1 MITFRPPYQIFDG
14 ITLLPDHSDDNVRY
28 VIPSR
33 PQLGLT
39 TNGRPDFSLIQ
50 YLGGGVADDK
60 IAGGLL
66 TFSAELISP
75 IAVLADQVD
84 FELYPVMFDTGQV
97 ELIVLGVSSL
107 SDVESGNPLDVKVLG
122 SGKPTLAINNRV
134 TFQLML
140 DANVAELVEK
150 LIDTPNLPLILV
162 YHMQLSGLRPSYQIT
177 IDADWHKV
185 YTSLENKL
193 DVNVY
198 YVAADIELE
207 IKRALEENNLN
218 IDTIIFDSDPSGRN
232 SAEAA
237 RRQVLDWVLERMFE
251 PLYTA
256 EPSAVETLS
265 ERVSDVASS
274 LIRAVVPGVSYKMR
288 SLTEEQT
295 RTFSIRMDETV
306 AERREIVPQGA
317 LGGLFRCFQ
326 FDDQGRPDPGWLT
339 IRESLVQKVNL
350 QGLPRIEVIV
360 AVEDRFSSDGV
371 RQVEIELKRPDDS
384 AMQSFV
390 FRQANERHNYIVNL
404 LGADN
409 PFDLPYLYRGIVQFD
424 ADHHFGS
431 HEKKTTPWIEGR
443 ASELFVEPRLAYSVE
458 EIQVAPPITF
468 QFDQFVNIVVD
479 LTYGDQTER
488 LVFAD
493 SSPQM
498 WRFRHFAVERPSYR
512 YTVSYLRPEGADA
525 ADIVLPDNESTVDL
539 LSLPH
544 PAPDKRPLQ
553 ILVNLPFDDIHVA
566 FLELSYRDEKHGIVF
581 EEQIDLSHDQL
592 FLRRLYDIA
601 DGGSQE
607 IRYRLTVFV
616 GTDLIE
622 GEWRS
627 TEDSRLVVGLGLLEN
642 RVVTVRPIGGTL
654 ENNRLR
660 NVKVLLQQRGS
671 DGTVRAEKQIDWR
684 GEAGLVKEEWE
695 FALGDPPIK
704 EVYVQATFVDSQG
717 FTNRLPWQKTESSNV
732 IVHLQQQ
739 GIIV

>member
-1 MITFRPPYQIFDG
+1 MITFRPPYEIFDG
-14 ITLLPDHSDDNVRY
+14 VTLLPDHSNDDLRY

-50 YLGGGVADDK
+50 YLGGGVEDDK

-75 IAVLADQVD
+75 IAALIDQVD
-84 FELYPVMFDTGQV
+84 FELYPVMFDSGQV

-107 SDVESGNPLDVKVLG
+107 SDVESGSPLDVKVLG

-140 DANVAELVEK
+140 DANAAELVEK

-193 DVNVY
+193 DVNAY

-207 IKRALEENNLN
+207 IKRALEENNLD
-218 IDTIIFDSDPSGRN
+218 IDTIVFDSDSSGRN

-251 PLYTA
+251 PLFSTA
-256 EPSAVETLS
+256 PSAVETIS
-265 ERVSDVASS
+265 ETVTNVASS

-288 SLTEEQT
+288 SLTQEQT
-295 RTFSIRMDETV
+295 RTFSIRMNETV
-306 AERREIVPQGA
+306 AERREIVPQGT

-326 FDDQGRPDPGWLT
+326 FDDQGRPDPSWPA
-339 IRESLVQKVNL
+339 IRDSLVQKVNF
-350 QGLPRIEVIV
+350 QGLPRIQVIV
-360 AVEDRFSSDGV
+360 AVEDRFLSDGV

-384 AMQSFV
+384 ATQSFV
-390 FRQANERHNYIVNL
+390 FRQANERHTYIVNL
-404 LGADN
+404 LGAEN
-409 PFDLPYLYRGIVQFD
+409 PFDLPYLYRGIVHFD

-431 HEKKTTPWIEGR
+431 HENITTPWTEGR
-443 ASELFVEPRLAYSVE
+443 ASDLFVEPRLAYSVE
-458 EIQVAPPITF
+458 EIQIVPPVTF

-488 LVFAD
+488 LIFAD
-493 SSPQM
+493 SRPQM

-525 ADIVLPDNESTVDL
+525 ADIVLPVKESTVDL

-566 FLELSYRDEKHGIVF
+566 FLELSYRDEEHGIAF
-581 EEQIDLSHDQL
+581 EEQIDLSRDQL
-592 FLRRLYDIA
+592 FLSRLYDIA

-607 IRYRLTVFV
+607 IRYRLTMFV
-616 GTDLIE
+616 GTDLLE

-627 TEDSRLVVGLGLLEN
+627 TVDSRLVVELGLLEN

-654 ENNRLR
+654 EDNRLR
-660 NVKVLLQQRGS
+660 SVKVLLQQRRS

-684 GEAGLVKEEWE
+684 GEAGILKEEWE

-704 EVYVQATFVDSQG
+704 EVYVQVTFVDSQG
-717 FTNRLPWQKTESSNV
+717 FANRLPWQKTEASNV